1 MRTVLQFTRVPRPPS
16 AEPVKAVLLL
26 LHGIGTNE
34 QTMLPLAAGADPRL
48 DVLSL
53 RAPLAAGPSAY
64 QWFALRLTDQGR
76 QTDAVAAEQS
86 RLAVLDF
93 IRDYRAHYPDRAV
106 YLMGFSQG
114 AVMALLT
121 ALTAPEDVQGA
132 VCFSGRFPVEFLD
145 RIAPEE
151 RLRRTQLWV
160 AHGRGDTMLSI
171 TYGRDVLDLLV
182 RTKTPHRYEEFA
194 GGHEIPVLVQQAAH
208 TWLHRLLDLNKTTAN
223 ALNQPPA
230 TPSAC

>member
-1 MRTVLQFTRVPRPPS
+1 MRVPHPPS

-26 LHGIGTNE
+26 LHGIGANE
-34 QTMLPLAAGADPRL
+34 QIMLPLAAGADPRL
-48 DVLSL
+48 EVLSL
-53 RAPLAAGPSAY
+53 RAPRAVGPSAY
-64 QWFALRLTDQGR
+64 QWFALRVTDQGR

-86 RLAVLDF
+86 RLAVLAF

-121 ALTAPEDVQGA
+121 AVTSPENVQGA
-132 VCFSGRFPVEFLD
+132 MCFSGRFPAEFLN

-151 RLRRTQLWV
+151 KLQRTQLWV
-160 AHGRGDTMLSI
+160 AHCRGDTMLPI
-171 TYGRDVLDLLV
+171 THERDVRALLV
-182 RTKTPHRYEEFA
+182 RTKTLHRYEEFA

-208 TWLHRLLDLNKTTAN
+208 AWLHHLIELQTTTAD
-223 ALNQPPA
+223 APDSLTYTEPEA
-230 TPSAC
+230 R